1 MGKTPVYLHQGPSYE
16 SDRVHPSIISLG
28 FLMHRF
34 YGEFAGTVV
43 ICHKKRVVISPG
55 TYHWGS
61 TVLYLS
67 CSAVQCSAVNEIS
80 QVCSLS

>member
-55 TYHWGS
+55 DVSLGFHCT
-61 TVLYLS
+61 LLILQ
-67 CSAVQCSAVNEIS
+67 CSAVQCSK
-80 QVCSLS
+80 